1 MNHRMLVVFA
11 IGLLLGLLLG
21 VGAVTSGRFTLPVAQ
36 PSPGASGIRA
46 PAFPTIKR
54 PDINVD
60 TMIQLQQV
68 RDALHAAEA
77 MIRVDNLKGAAGLY
91 ERVLTQFD
99 CSNQEARTG
108 LKAVNPGRY
117 AIVAKACPGANPLV
131 QR

>member
-11 IGLLLGLLLG
+11 IGLLMGLLLG

-46 PAFPTIKR
+46 PTFPTIKR

-60 TMIQLQQV
+60 TMIQIQHSL
-68 RDALHAAEA
+68 LAAKT

-99 CSNQEARTG
+99 CTNLEARTG
-108 LKAVNPGRY
+108 LKAVDPRRH
-117 AIVAKACPGANPLV
+117 AIVAKACPGAGPLV